1 MTAETLI
8 SNSIIPLRT
17 SDTGQEAL
25 EMMND
30 FFIRHLPIVNNKQL
44 LGLISE
50 DDILNYDI
58 NEPIGSYRLSLLRPY
73 ATGTDH
79 IYEVMRLMAESQLTV
94 IPVVNEEGDYTGLI
108 TQEDLLTYFAKTGTF
123 TEPGSILVLEM
134 SRRDYSLAEI
144 ARIVESESALIL
156 SSFISS
162 HGDSARI
169 DVTLKVNRQNVQSI
183 IATLERFDYHV
194 KATFNESEYVDSL
207 KERFD
212 ALMSYLKV

>member
-1 MTAETLI
+1 MTADTLI

-17 SDTGQEAL
+17 SDTGEEAL

-30 FFIRHLPIVNNKQL
+30 FSIRHLPIVNNKQL

-50 DDILNYDI
+50 DDVLNYDI
-58 NEPIGSYRLSLLRPY
+58 SEPIGSYSLSLLRPY
-73 ATGTDH
+73 VRESDH
-79 IYEVMRLMAESQLTV
+79 IYEVMRILAESQLTV
-94 IPVVNEEGDYTGLI
+94 IPVINEEGDYIGLI
-108 TQEDLLTYFAKTGTF
+108 TQEDLLVFFAKTGTF
-123 TEPGSILVLEM
+123 TEPGSIMVLEM
-134 SRRDYSLAEI
+134 SRRDYSMAEI

-162 HGDSARI
+162 YGDSARI
-169 DVTLKVNRQNVQSI
+169 DVTIKVNRQNVQPI
-183 IATLERFDYHV
+183 IATFNRFDYHV

>member
-1 MTAETLI
+1 MTADTLI
-8 SNSIIPLRT
+8 SNSMIPLRT
-17 SDTGQEAL
+17 SDTGEEAL
-25 EMMND
+25 EMMSE
-30 FFIRHLPIVNNKQL
+30 FYIRHLPIVNNKQL
-44 LGLISE
+44 LGVISE
-50 DDILNYDI
+50 DDVLNYDI
-58 NEPIGSYRLSLLRPY
+58 NEPIGSYSLSLLRPY
-73 ATGTDH
+73 VKESDH

-94 IPVVNEEGDYTGLI
+94 IPVVDEEGNYSGLI
-108 TQEDLLTYFAKTGTF
+108 TQEDLLNFFAKTGTF

-169 DVTLKVNRQNVQSI
+169 DVTLKINRQNVQPI
-183 IATLERFDYHV
+183 IATFDRFDYHV

-212 ALMSYLKV
+212 ALMSFLKV

>member
-1 MTAETLI
+1 MTADTLI

-17 SDTGQEAL
+17 SDTGEEAL
-25 EMMND
+25 EMMSE
-30 FFIRHLPIVNNKQL
+30 FYIRHLPIVNNKQL
-44 LGLISE
+44 LGVISE
-50 DDILNYDI
+50 DDVLNYDI
-58 NEPIGSYRLSLLRPY
+58 NEPIGSYSLSLLRPY
-73 ATGTDH
+73 VKESDH

-94 IPVVNEEGDYTGLI
+94 IPVVDEEGDYSGLI
-108 TQEDLLTYFAKTGTF
+108 TQEDLLNFFAKTGTF

-162 HGDSARI
+162 HGDSTRI
-169 DVTLKVNRQNVQSI
+169 DVTLKINRQNVQPI
-183 IATLERFDYHV
+183 IATLDRFDYHV